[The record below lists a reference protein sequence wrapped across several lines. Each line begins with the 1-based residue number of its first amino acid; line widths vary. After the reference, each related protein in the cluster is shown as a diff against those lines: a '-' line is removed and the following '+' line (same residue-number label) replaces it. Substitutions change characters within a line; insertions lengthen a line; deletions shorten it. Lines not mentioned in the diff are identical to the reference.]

1 VHRAHGKLPWARL
14 FEPAI
19 KLAEEGFNVSR
30 RLNFL
35 LRWFGVEVF
44 DPAARRYFFDEDSS
58 ARPKGYLLKNPEYA
72 ATLKAI
78 AAGGADTFYQGPIAE
93 AIVAAVKGAHNIPG
107 DLALSDLAS
116 YTVKERAPLCVTYDA
131 RRVCSMGPP
140 SSGGVAVAQTM
151 KLLEPFDLGR
161 GPDAAMGAEAMH
173 LITEAEKLAYA
184 DRDRYLA
191 DPDFVPVPVAGLL
204 DPAYLD
210 GRRALIGHDQV
221 MAPPPAGEPPGLE
234 KRAFGDDATLE
245 SVGTSHLSVIDDE
258 GNAVSFTTTI
268 EGAFGSGVWA
278 AGFLLNNQLTDFSM
292 RAIDAA
298 GASVAN
304 RVEADKRPRSTMAP
318 TIVFDDKGE
327 VFAVLGSP
335 GGSRIILY
343 VVKALV
349 ALLDWDLDAQAATAL
364 TNFGSMGKD
373 AEIEIGWA
381 SLWHGLKLKRYG
393 HGLSP
398 DLMNSGLH
406 IVVVHGGRL
415 EGGADP
421 RREGAALGD

>member
-1 VHRAHGKLPWARL
+1 
-14 FEPAI
+14 
-19 KLAEEGFNVSR
+19 
-30 RLNFL
+30 
-35 LRWFGVEVF
+35 
-44 DPAARRYFFDEDSS
+44 
-58 ARPKGYLLKNPEYA
+58 
-72 ATLKAI
+72 
-78 AAGGADTFYQGPIAE
+78 
-93 AIVAAVKGAHNIPG
+93 
-107 DLALSDLAS
+107 
-116 YTVKERAPLCVTYDA
+116 
-131 RRVCSMGPP
+131 
-140 SSGGVAVAQTM
+140 M